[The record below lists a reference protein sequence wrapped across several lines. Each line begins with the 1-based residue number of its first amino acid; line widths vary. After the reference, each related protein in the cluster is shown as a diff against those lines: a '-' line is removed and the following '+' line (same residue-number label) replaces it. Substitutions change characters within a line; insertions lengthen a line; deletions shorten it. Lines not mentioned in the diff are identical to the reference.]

1 MKQLYLVL
9 ILVLGS
15 CMSLRA
21 QTSILDVTSSLDNT
35 IFKDLELSN
44 GLGEYIFAGTTKDG
58 VIKRAL
64 VQFDLTGVL
73 PAGTMVDSALLVLF
87 PDKVKPGSTVVTAFR
102 LTTEWGEGSSKALEG
117 DGKGAP
123 VTEGD
128 ASWSHAIFPGTQWI
142 KSGGDYDL
150 EYSALDA
157 VSLGEEAIF
166 RSERLTTDVNFW
178 LQNPSENFGW
188 ILIGDEFSTST
199 SAKFGSRD
207 NNDHTQWPVL
217 KLYYQGT
224 SAVNEKDLKDG
235 AKLVIYQSGDP
246 STLVIENPYNPGAAS
261 VEIFSITGSRLLYSN
276 TELLSGNNQLFTGNL
291 GTGIF
296 LYKVSLHGTADS
308 GKLLI
313 TER

>member
-1 MKQLYLVL
+1 MKQIYLVL
-9 ILVLGS
+9 ILALGS
-15 CMSLRA
+15 FINLSS
-21 QTSILDVTSSLDNT
+21 QTSMLEVTSSLDNT

-64 VQFDLTGVL
+64 VQFDLTDAL
-73 PAGTMVDSALLVLF
+73 PTGTIVDSALLILF

-128 ASWSHAIFPGTQWI
+128 ASWSHAIFPGTHWI

-150 EYSALDA
+150 EYSAKDT
-157 VSLGEEAIF
+157 VSLGSEAVF
-166 RSERLTTDVNFW
+166 RSEQLTLEVNFW
-178 LQNPSENFGW
+178 LQNPSNNFGW
-188 ILIGDEFSTST
+188 ILIGDEFLTST

-207 NNDHTQWPVL
+207 NNDPTKWPLL
-217 KLYYQGT
+217 KLYYQAT
-224 SAVNEKDLKDG
+224 SAVNEKDLNDQ

-261 VEIFSITGSRLLYSN
+261 VEIYSVTGSKLWYSN
-276 TELLSGNNQLFTGNL
+276 TELLSGNNRLFTGNL

-296 LYKVSLHGTADS
+296 LYRVSLHGTTDS

-313 TER
+313 TDR

>member
-1 MKQLYLVL
+1 MKQIYLVL

-15 CMSLRA
+15 CMSLSS
-21 QTSILDVTSSLDNT
+21 QTSIHEVTSSLDNT

-64 VQFDLTGVL
+64 VQFDLTDAL
-73 PAGTMVDSALLVLF
+73 PTGTMVDSALLILF

-150 EYSALDA
+150 EYSALDT
-157 VSLGEEAIF
+157 VSLGEEAVF
-166 RSERLTTDVNFW
+166 RSERLTIDVNFW
-178 LQNPSENFGW
+178 LQNPSSNFGW
-188 ILIGDEFSTST
+188 ILVGDEFSTST

-224 SAVNEKDLKDG
+224 SAVNETEMIDR
-235 AKLVIYQSGDP
+235 AKLVIYQSDIP
-246 STLVIENPYNPGAAS
+246 SSLIIDNPFNPGAAI
-261 VEIFSITGSRLLYSN
+261 VEIYSITGAKLWYSK
-276 TELLSGNNQLFTGNL
+276 TELLPGNNRLFTGNL

-296 LYKVSLHGTADS
+296 LYRVSLHGATDS

-313 TER
+313 TDL